1 MIFLRGEMD
10 AITQQL
16 VSLAVAALFGVATGY
31 LGGKVRRLTERD
43 RAIEDGVRAILRREL
58 MDDFE
63 EYVQGGRPLSME
75 RRREIDECYAA
86 YSALGGN
93 GTGRT
98 AYERI
103 CALHIEI

>member
-1 MIFLRGEMD
+1 MTHTIAM
-10 AITQQL
+10 QL
-16 VSLAVAALFGVATGY
+16 VSLAVAALFGAVTGF
-31 LGGKVRRLTERD
+31 LGSRLRRITERD

-63 EYVQGGRPLSME
+63 RYVERGEPISME
-75 RRREIDECYAA
+75 RRREVDECFAA
-86 YSALGGN
+86 YAALGGN

-103 CALHIEI
+103 CSCHVNV

>member
-1 MIFLRGEMD
+1 MADPI
-10 AITQQL
+10 IQQL
-16 VSLAVAALFGVATGY
+16 VSLAVAAAFGVVTGF
-31 LGGKVRRLTERD
+31 LGSRLRRITERD

-63 EYVQGGRPLSME
+63 EYVQGGTPLSME

-86 YSALGGN
+86 YAALGGN
-93 GTGRT
+93 GTGKT

>member
-1 MIFLRGEMD
+1 MAE
-10 AITQQL
+10 AITTQL
-16 VSLAVAALFGVATGY
+16 VSLAVAAVFGALTGY
-31 LGGKVRRLTERD
+31 LGSRLHHLTERD

-63 EYVQGGRPLSME
+63 EYVQGGRPITME

-103 CALHIEI
+103 CAVHIEI